1 MLSNLVSAS
10 HLTTSSNRQYSPHNH
25 CEYMEMAVAPSAFE
39 AHASRTYV
47 IEENIESGTQNNNS
61 QHHAGMQQTQRPCAP
76 PSLGMLLGI
85 NAFGVMGQMGMHPS
99 HLMYQRNLQNSKQEA
114 EKNSHELSTFRPIQ
128 PAQSVA
134 GKGGGERDAML
145 KPENVV

>member
-10 HLTTSSNRQYSPHNH
+10 YLTTSSNRQYSPHNH

-47 IEENIESGTQNNNS
+47 IEENIESGTQNSNS

-76 PSLGMLLGI
+76 PSLGMLLGVAPRHQRI
-85 NAFGVMGQMGMHPS
+85 RGNWSRGNGPNGHFRYTNYNLTRSVGKKIGAVRVSDFG
-99 HLMYQRNLQNSKQEA
+99 
-114 EKNSHELSTFRPIQ
+114 LSY
-128 PAQSVA
+128 
-134 GKGGGERDAML
+134 G
-145 KPENVV
+145 